1 MKRKSPYP
9 EWVVKHRVPGTE
21 IRKISGRYYLY
32 SVSAYYDAEKKKG
45 RKKTNAY
52 LGRIT
57 EEGGLVAPTHKRVP
71 KSYSSV
77 NVTTLSTKAYGLWAY
92 IQSNCIDLIEGLQN
106 SFPTQWEW
114 VLVALYCRLVHTS
127 PLKNMSYYFNKSF
140 LSEEFDI
147 KVTGNTMASLMKD
160 LGSNREPII
169 HYMKQLSGDSA
180 LILMDATSI
189 VSYSDNLT
197 RVQQGIT
204 KYKSFEPL
212 FNLLY
217 FYCPDNY
224 MPAYYRLFD
233 GNIKDVTMV
242 SMALQESGYKN
253 AMIISDKGFYS
264 AANLKRLEDDN
275 LKYIIPLKRSSTLI
289 KKSRFKKMPN
299 TTNNFLFAER
309 VVYYD
314 SYTVPGKRK
323 VYLYIDEYMMMNE
336 KRDFIHRMKKHP
348 QEYTEDKFAEHLPNF
363 GSFAVITNK
372 FDDAEKVFINYKS
385 RCGVE
390 VLFDGVK
397 NVLGNDYTY
406 MQDDNALEGWM
417 FINHLALQVHHK
429 IYALLKEK
437 KLLSKYSIRDFIGFL
452 SDIRKVK
459 VDTEWVLEPTVDKQ
473 KKLMKDIGIPIP

>member
-45 RKKTNAY
+45 RKRTNAY

-77 NVTTLSTKAYGLWAY
+77 NVTTLSTKAYGLWGY
-92 IQSNCIDLIEGLQN
+92 IQSNCNDLIEGLQKN
-106 SFPTQWEW
+106 FPNQWEW
-114 VLVALYCRLVHTS
+114 ILVALYCRLVHTS

-147 KVTGNTMASLMKD
+147 KVTGNTMANLMKD
-160 LGSNREPII
+160 LGSNRQPII
-169 HYMKQLSGDSA
+169 NYMKQLSGDSA

-224 MPAYYRLFD
+224 MPAYFRLFD

-253 AMIISDKGFYS
+253 AMIIADKGFYS

-348 QEYTEDKFAEHLPNF
+348 QEYTEGKFAEHLPNF

-372 FDDAEKVFINYKS
+372 FDDAERVFINYKS

-429 IYALLKEK
+429 VYALLKEK

-459 VDTEWVLEPTVDKQ
+459 VDKEWVLEPTVDKQ
-473 KKLMKDIGIPIP
+473 KKLMKDIGITIP